1 MRSRLLKTFMVV
13 FILGIVTMPQVVHAF
28 PPLPAS
34 FYGVV
39 TKNGA
44 DLPEGVTIMAVINN
58 KVYAGNT
65 VKIYEGESV
74 YSLVVPGDDPT
85 TDVIE
90 GGVQGDTIYFNVD
103 GILADQT
110 ATWQSGSSKEL
121 DLTVS
126 SNVIEPTYVP
136 TATPTKKPTNAAT
149 STNTPIPTRTQ
160 TSAGATQVQDPA
172 TATTDLQLT
181 TESEQTSTEQLT
193 LEAEQALTS
202 SPTITLSPT
211 STSST
216 PDQLSQVSTTED
228 NSTGVVNPVENEM
241 TAPSEPAHEGSKSIG
256 WLIGIPLI
264 LMIVLVS
271 GFLYFRKNDSQNDSL
286 L

>member
-1 MRSRLLKTFMVV
+1 
-13 FILGIVTMPQVVHAF
+13 MPQLVYAF

-34 FYGVV
+34 YYGVV

-44 DLPEGVTIMAVINN
+44 YLPEGVTIMAVINN

-74 YSLVVPGDDPT
+74 YSLVVPGDDPA

-110 ATWQSGSSKEL
+110 ATWGSGSNTEL
-121 DLTVS
+121 DLTIS
-126 SNVIEPTYVP
+126 STVIEPTYVP
-136 TATPTKKPTNAAT
+136 TATPTNKPTTSAT
-149 STNTPIPTRTQ
+149 RTNTPLPTRTQ
-160 TSAGATQVQDPA
+160 TSAGATQVPVAA
-172 TATTDLQLT
+172 TATSALQLT
-181 TESEQTSTEQLT
+181 TESAQTSTEQLT
-193 LEAEQALTS
+193 LEAEQALTA
-202 SPTITLSPT
+202 SPTLAVSPT
-211 STSST
+211 LASST
-216 PDQLSQVSTTED
+216 PDQAVQESASADSPTE
-228 NSTGVVNPVENEM
+228 VVYPVEEE
-241 TAPSEPAHEGSKSIG
+241 TTQPSELTQEGSKPIG
-256 WLIGIPLI
+256 WLIGIPVI
-264 LMIVLVS
+264 LMIVLVG

>member
-1 MRSRLLKTFMVV
+1 MLSRLLKTFLVI
-13 FILGIVTMPQVVHAF
+13 FLLGILAFPKAVYAF

-90 GGVQGDTIYFNVD
+90 GGVQGDKIYFNVD

-110 ATWQSGSSKEL
+110 ATWQSGSSLEL

-126 SNVIEPTYVP
+126 STVIEPTYVP
-136 TATPTKKPTNAAT
+136 TATATKKPTTAAT
-149 STNTPIPTRTQ
+149 RTDTPTPTRTQ
-160 TSAGATQVQDPA
+160 SSVAATQGPVAA
-172 TATTDLQLT
+172 TATSALQLT
-181 TESEQTSTEQLT
+181 TTSAQTSIVQFT
-193 LEAEQALTS
+193 LAAEQALTS

-211 STSST
+211 SMSST
-216 PDQLSQVSTTED
+216 PTQFVEETKVMDITTQ
-228 NSTGVVNPVENEM
+228 VVNSVEKET
-241 TAPSEPAHEGSKSIG
+241 TAPSEPAQEGSIPIG

>member
-1 MRSRLLKTFMVV
+1 MRNRLLITFLVT
-13 FILGIVTMPQVVHAF
+13 FILGIVTMPQIVYAF

-44 DLPEGVTIMAVINN
+44 NLPEGITIMAVINN

-126 SNVIEPTYVP
+126 STVIEPTYIP
-136 TATPTKKPTNAAT
+136 TATPTNKPTTAST
-149 STNTPIPTRTQ
+149 RTNTPTPTRTQ
-160 TSAGATQVQDPA
+160 TAAGTTQVPQAA
-172 TATTDLQLT
+172 TATSTLQLT
-181 TESEQTSTEQLT
+181 TTSTQASTEQLT
-193 LEAEQALTS
+193 LAAEQALTS
-202 SPTITLSPT
+202 SPTITLSLT
-211 STSST
+211 LMSST
-216 PDQLSQVSTTED
+216 PNQLSQVSTPENNT
-228 NSTGVVNPVENEM
+228 TGVFNPVEVET
-241 TAPSEPAHEGSKSIG
+241 TAPSESAQEGSKPIG
-256 WLIGIPLI
+256 WLIGIPVI

-271 GFLYFRKNDSQNDSL
+271 GFLYFRKNDSQNDL
-286 L
+286 LL

>member
-1 MRSRLLKTFMVV
+1 MRSRLLKTFLVIL
-13 FILGIVTMPQVVHAF
+13 ILGILAMPQIVYAF

-34 FYGVV
+34 YYGVV

-44 DLPEGVTIMAVINN
+44 YLPEGVTIMAVINN

-90 GGVQGDTIYFNVD
+90 GGVQGDIIHFNVD

-126 SNVIEPTYVP
+126 SDVIEPTYVP
-136 TATPTKKPTNAAT
+136 TATFTKKPTTSAT
-149 STNTPIPTRTQ
+149 RTNTPTPTRTQ
-160 TSAGATQVQDPA
+160 TSAAATQLPEAA
-172 TATTDLQLT
+172 TSTPELQLT
-181 TESEQTSTEQLT
+181 TASAQTLTEQLS
-193 LEAEQALTS
+193 LETEQTQTP
-202 SPTITLSPT
+202 SPTLMVSSTLA
-211 STSST
+211 SST
-216 PDQLSQVSTTED
+216 PDQAVQESALADSSTE
-228 NSTGVVNPVENEM
+228 VVNPVEQEA
-241 TAPSEPAHEGSKSIG
+241 TALSELTQEGSKPLG
-256 WLIGIPLI
+256 WLIGIPLTLLI
-264 LMIVLVS
+264 ALVS
-271 GFLYFRKNDSQNDSL
+271 GFLYFRKKDSQNDSL

>member
-1 MRSRLLKTFMVV
+1 MRSRLFKTFLVIL
-13 FILGIVTMPQVVHAF
+13 ILGILAMPQVVHAF

-34 FYGVV
+34 YYGVV

-44 DLPEGVTIMAVINN
+44 YLPEGVTIMAVINN

-90 GGVQGDTIYFNVD
+90 GAVQGDTIFFNVD

-110 ATWQSGSSKEL
+110 ATWQSGSSTKL

-126 SNVIEPTYVP
+126 STVIEPTYVP
-136 TATPTKKPTNAAT
+136 TATPTKKPTISAT
-149 STNTPIPTRTQ
+149 RTNTPLLTATL
-160 TSAGATQVQDPA
+160 TSAAATQVPEAA
-172 TATTDLQLT
+172 TATSALQLT
-181 TESEQTSTEQLT
+181 TTSAQTSTEQLSV
-193 LEAEQALTS
+193 EVEQALTS
-202 SPTITLSPT
+202 SPTFTLSPT

-216 PDQLSQVSTTED
+216 PDQYIQESTLVD
-228 NSTGVVNPVENEM
+228 NPPGVVNPVKQEA
-241 TAPSEPAHEGSKSIG
+241 TALSELTQEGSKPLG
-256 WLIGIPLI
+256 WLIGIPLTLLI
-264 LMIVLVS
+264 ALVS
-271 GFLYFRKNDSQNDSL
+271 GILYFRKKDSQNDSL